1 MIPVAEN
8 NIHYF
13 LDGSCL
19 VQSPIN
25 IVYRD
30 GTTKGPCGDPIPV
43 HEASIYKEAGGSTIK
58 ESHEGYE
65 LLSVRGD
72 YLYLEVWRV
81 LRWGGG
87 DHVPSRKSPFPSLQA
102 GRVDRV

>member
-1 MIPVAEN
+1 VILIAED

-13 LDGSCL
+13 TDESCL

-30 GTTKGPCGDPIPV
+30 RTTKGPCDDPIPI
-43 HEASIYKEAGGSTIK
+43 HKASIYKKAGGSAVK
-58 ESHEGYE
+58 ESHERYE

-72 YLYLEVWRV
+72 YFYLEV
-81 LRWGGG
+81 
-87 DHVPSRKSPFPSLQA
+87 
-102 GRVDRV
+102 